1 MLYTEHY
8 IRNVIY
14 GMLYTECYIQ
24 NIIYGTLYMER
35 YIWNVIYGT
44 LYTEHYILNVIYETL
59 YMDRDTRKVR
69 VSFGLKKQESL
80 CHCLNFVVEVYIVS
94 ILVITQQVSE
104 Y

>member
-1 MLYTEHY
+1 
-8 IRNVIY
+8 
-14 GMLYTECYIQ
+14 
-24 NIIYGTLYMER
+24 
-35 YIWNVIYGT
+35 
-44 LYTEHYILNVIYETL
+44 
-59 YMDRDTRKVR
+59 MDRDTRKVR